1 MVAIIVQFSPAVA
14 FLYDHS
20 PQGLGIFAIC
30 FMTCDVYQVFI
41 WEGMRYTVLV
51 GLWNVAVFGFYPA
64 FIRQSLI
71 LSFQQRLVE

>member
-1 MVAIIVQFSPAVA
+1 MVQEFLDLYHDDLMVISCFFWEMVAIIVQFSPAVA

-41 WEGMRYTVLV
+41 
-51 GLWNVAVFGFYPA
+51 
-64 FIRQSLI
+64 
-71 LSFQQRLVE
+71 

>member
-41 WEGMRYTVLV
+41 REGMRYTVLV
-51 GLWNVAVFGFYPA
+51 GL
-64 FIRQSLI
+64 
-71 LSFQQRLVE
+71 